1 MKTITA
7 NGGTKTTSPSHE
19 KKKKKIL
26 EEFKEKQ
33 HNLTQTL
40 ESYSNTTLSSQI
52 SINNVITATT
62 SKAVLP
68 LIQLM
73 PCSSLHLLLLLRLTF
88 QEIKTLFSIESHIL
102 KEEIQPGGEST
113 EHVPLKIP
121 SKPTRLIAESISGNL
136 EAGRS
141 LTHLLNSWG
150 CSAWCAASFR
160 LSSQVHLEGWGGE
173 WLLTLRWVDSWA
185 VLAHLE
191 GNKQTH
197 TYTVNT
203 SSLQRSN
210 MSSTD
215 QWGTVQPLLLPL
227 GSCLGVQDRAADW
240 ACSSN
245 RCPGRS
251 FSPISGPPWN
261 YVQRCA
267 VRLGLLSAVRGEE
280 VWRHSVDINIT
291 LQRLLSAAL
300 ISRLTQKW

>member
-1 MKTITA
+1 MEEPKLLH
-7 NGGTKTTSPSHE
+7 NLM

-160 LSSQVHLEGWGGE
+160 LSSQVHLEGWGGG
-173 WLLTLRWVDSWA
+173 VA
-185 VLAHLE
+185 VNLE
-191 GNKQTH
+191 
-197 TYTVNT
+197 V
-203 SSLQRSN
+203 S
-210 MSSTD
+210 
-215 QWGTVQPLLLPL
+215 
-227 GSCLGVQDRAADW
+227 
-240 ACSSN
+240 
-245 RCPGRS
+245 
-251 FSPISGPPWN
+251 
-261 YVQRCA
+261 
-267 VRLGLLSAVRGEE
+267 
-280 VWRHSVDINIT
+280 
-291 LQRLLSAAL
+291 RLLSSL
-300 ISRLTQKW
+300 GTSRGE

>member
-1 MKTITA
+1 MEEPKLL
-7 NGGTKTTSPSHE
+7 HHLM
-19 KKKKKIL
+19 KKKIL

-73 PCSSLHLLLLLRLTF
+73 PCSSLNLLLLLRLTF

-102 KEEIQPGGEST
+102 HILKEEIQPGGEST
-113 EHVPLKIP
+113 EHFPLKIP

-173 WLLTLRWVDSWA
+173 WLVTLRWVDSWA

-203 SSLQRSN
+203 SSLQRPN

-261 YVQRCA
+261 YVQCCA

>member
-1 MKTITA
+1 
-7 NGGTKTTSPSHE
+7 
-19 KKKKKIL
+19 
-26 EEFKEKQ
+26 
-33 HNLTQTL
+33 
-40 ESYSNTTLSSQI
+40 
-52 SINNVITATT
+52 
-62 SKAVLP
+62 
-68 LIQLM
+68 M

-121 SKPTRLIAESISGNL
+121 SKPTRLIAESISRKP
-136 EAGRS
+136 RS
-141 LTHLLNSWG
+141 RTVANSPFKFLGLFCLVRGIFPPQFTGASWG
-150 CSAWCAASFR
+150 
-160 LSSQVHLEGWGGE
+160 VGGE

-203 SSLQRSN
+203 SSLQRPN

-251 FSPISGPPWN
+251 FSSISGPPWN